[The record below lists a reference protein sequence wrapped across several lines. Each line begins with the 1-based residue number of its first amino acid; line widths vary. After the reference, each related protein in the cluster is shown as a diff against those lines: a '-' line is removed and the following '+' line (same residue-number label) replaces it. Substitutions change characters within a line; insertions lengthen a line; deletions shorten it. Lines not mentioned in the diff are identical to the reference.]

1 MAKIEVVIS
10 VQVTEDSGIKV
21 PPTNLKQ
28 EFKVEAYD
36 KIEFN
41 IASGEEKTVE
51 IINGDVTKVSFLL
64 IQSSEYSE
72 KLIYGISG
80 SDEKTFKG
88 FDQPHIYLGK
98 GAISALSTDPSKTPS
113 SLTFKNTGDSQ
124 KKALIGILVGR
135 DATQPKQG

>member
-1 MAKIEVVIS
+1 MPKFEVAVS
-10 VQVTEDSGIKV
+10 VQITEDSGIKV
-21 PPTNLKQ
+21 PPTSLKQ

-41 IASGEEKTVE
+41 IASGEEKQVE
-51 IINGDVTKVSFLL
+51 IINGDVKKVSFLL

-72 KLIYGISG
+72 KLTYGISN
-80 SDEKTFKG
+80 EEATFKG
-88 FDQPHIYLGK
+88 LDQPHIYLGK
-98 GAISALSTDPSKTPS
+98 GAISVLSNDPSKSPS

-135 DATQPKQG
+135 DATQPQQG